1 MAHASIIKNVCGG
14 VPPPLT
20 FSESVSLNKEN
31 DMSNFDTKE
40 LRQVFSQFPTGVTV
54 ITTRTADGEPIGV
67 TASSFNTVSISP
79 TLILWSIDKG
89 ARSLEAFKSC
99 EYFAVNILSDKQI
112 PISNRFAGRGQD
124 KFGGINYTSG
134 LGDAPLIPEALT
146 QLQCK
151 NWNVYEGGDHLIMVG
166 EVVDYNV
173 TPNARP
179 LVFSQGSYSQ
189 ASPHYDVSNTQQV
202 EVLRQHEFLEDHI
215 LYLLRV
221 SYNQLSQ
228 VFYDR
233 LNEAAGVSP
242 EVWRIYACLA
252 DGNPLELDTL
262 GGFVMQPTRALSDAL
277 NSMGAHVQCDGDTAK
292 LTEAGVQVACK
303 LLAVEKQYKKE
314 LADRVGADQYDEMKE
329 TLRQLYSREKL

>member
-134 LGDAPLIPEALT
+134 LGDAPLIPESFDPAAMQKLECVRRRRSFDYGRGSGR
-146 QLQCK
+146 LQRNPQCPS
-151 NWNVYEGGDHLIMVG
+151 
-166 EVVDYNV
+166 
-173 TPNARP
+173 TR
-179 LVFSQGSYSQ
+179 VFSRLVLTSQ
-189 ASPHYDVSNTQQV
+189 P
-202 EVLRQHEFLEDHI
+202 
-215 LYLLRV
+215 
-221 SYNQLSQ
+221 
-228 VFYDR
+228 
-233 LNEAAGVSP
+233 
-242 EVWRIYACLA
+242 
-252 DGNPLELDTL
+252 PL
-262 GGFVMQPTRALSDAL
+262 
-277 NSMGAHVQCDGDTAK
+277 
-292 LTEAGVQVACK
+292 
-303 LLAVEKQYKKE
+303 
-314 LADRVGADQYDEMKE
+314 
-329 TLRQLYSREKL
+329 